1 MKLLIIVP
9 TEIHG
14 VLYHRLIIPFN
25 NLKGIK
31 VTQVNNLD
39 NLLDEILITF
49 DAVYFS
55 RTEGIFDHKAQIERL
70 KRLKMPYIIDIDD
83 YWELPNSHSLK
94 NLYDKHDAPT
104 IIKDLMRSACLV
116 TTTHEMFADIIRK
129 VNPNVAVLPNAIDD
143 FQPQF
148 KPSLNVGNKVRFGWI
163 GAIHHFEDLQMI
175 KPCLSK
181 LNDVN
186 CEIVLGGWRN
196 NLHFNLFEDWFSNYG
211 TNPNYKR
218 LEASDVFNYGF
229 MYDQIDVALIPL
241 KENKFNSCKSNLKI
255 IEAGF
260 KKKAIIVSKVNPY
273 LIDCNSKNSIQCTN
287 SNDFYKAIVK
297 LSKNPNLAIDLAE
310 QLYIDVVNKYNIES
324 VNVLRYNALNNINN
338 FSKFVS

>member
-14 VLYHRLIIPFN
+14 VLYHRLVIPFN
-25 NLKGIK
+25 NIRGIK

-39 NLLDEILITF
+39 NLLDDILIKF
-49 DAVYFS
+49 DVVHFS
-55 RTEGIFDHKAQIERL
+55 RTEGIHDTGMQIARL
-70 KRLKMPYIIDIDD
+70 KRLKIPYVIDIDD
-83 YWELPNSHSLK
+83 YWELPNSHTLK
-94 NLYDKHDAPT
+94 ELYDTHNAPA
-104 IIKDLMRSACLV
+104 IIKELIKEAKLV

-129 VNPNVAVLPNAIDD
+129 VNPNVVVLANAIDD

-163 GAIHHFEDLQMI
+163 GAMHHFEDLQMI

-181 LNDVN
+181 INNVN
-186 CEIVLGGWRN
+186 CDIVLGGWRD
-196 NLHFNLFEDWFSNYG
+196 NLIYNIFEDWFSNYG

-218 LEASDVFNYGF
+218 LDGTDVFNYGF

-241 KENKFNSCKSNLKI
+241 KKNKFNSCKSNLKV

-273 LIDCNSKNSIQCTN
+273 LIDCNKNNSIQCSN

-297 LSKNPNLAIDLAE
+297 CVKNPNLVIDLAE
-310 QLYIDVVNKYNIES
+310 QLYIDVANKYNIES
-324 VNVLRYNALNNINN
+324 INVLRYNAFQNL
-338 FSKFVS
+338 K